1 MQAQVL
7 FQALMR
13 CLGEKKSHSGLGR
26 ALRSNLLG
34 ASLVLTEKRGP
45 WYLADSSRAEIAGHS
60 IGTCLLP
67 QSVRFSLW
75 LIIILVC
82 S

>member
-1 MQAQVL
+1 M
-7 FQALMR
+7 
-13 CLGEKKSHSGLGR
+13 
-26 ALRSNLLG
+26 
-34 ASLVLTEKRGP
+34 VLTEKRGP
-45 WYLADSSRAEIAGHS
+45 WYLADSSRAKIAGHS

-82 S
+82 SRVGYEIIHISYLRNW